1 WNHNGQLEYL
11 GRTDHQVKI
20 RGIRIELGEIETVL
34 GGRKEIAQVAV
45 IARED
50 RPGDKRLTAYLVP
63 VDGTDIDV
71 DALRTH
77 ARTALPDYMVP
88 SAFVILDELPLTTNG
103 KLDRRALPAPDY
115 TTAAVSREPVTEQE
129 KTLAA
134 LFADVLNLE
143 RVGADD
149 NFFELGGHSLLAT
162 RLVSRIRSQLGV
174 ELSIQALFENPTVAG
189 VAQQLE
195 TTKKTSRPQLR
206 PRPRPRDD
214 D

>member
-1 WNHNGQLEYL
+1 D
-11 GRTDHQVKI
+11 TD
-20 RGIRIELGEIETVL
+20 L
-34 GGRKEIAQVAV
+34 
-45 IARED
+45 
-50 RPGDKRLTAYLVP
+50 
-63 VDGTDIDV
+63 DV
-71 DALRTH
+71 DSLRAH
-77 ARTALPDYMVP
+77 VRTALPDYMVP
-88 SAFVILDELPLTTNG
+88 SAFMVLDELPLTANG

-115 TTAAVSREPVTEQE
+115 TTTTVSREPVTEQE

-134 LFADVLNLE
+134 LFADVLGLE

-162 RLVSRIRSQLGV
+162 RLVSRIRSQLGA

-189 VAQQLE
+189 VSQQLE